1 MKFFSAVFL
10 STIMHHTHFAI
21 ADEGGGGIALMDI
34 AYWENYG
41 SHDHYYVRNSQLSEA
56 NSGRLSTTDIVN
68 VQLHDPFVWTHEKS
82 IPSPDFKYDDKPPCG
97 LYDYKVD
104 NTSKNDNA
112 TMVDPKLSSS
122 ASSSTLSYYRHA
134 LKTYYNSWI
143 QYVGREEIHKFHI
156 RAMKQTTHRDTKTVA
171 ISHTVPEDKDVP
183 VKTIKKG
190 VKARVLAG
198 KAFGEGSSSSSYNDN
213 HFVVDLEMDQ
223 NSWITVDIPEGADS
237 AFLHAYN
244 GEVHEINGH
253 GHHYIEAGTI
263 AVLDAAASPERRGIR
278 LVTKEVRAYV
288 LLFAGQ
294 TLAKQ
299 MQQQQS
305 KSMGA
310 EESWPLALGNQ
321 DASETSR
328 LLNTPKS
335 DRPIANTDGKDIMLN
350 TDKGLI
356 GEQEDMG
363 EIALTC
369 CPPPGGY
376 GSDPL
381 CGLGFQVK
389 FGVPIE
395 VKCFDDEVDLDGSH
409 HLRGAGK
416 GHIHAAA

>member
-1 MKFFSAVFL
+1 MKFCSTVFL
-10 STIMHHTHFAI
+10 STIMHHTHFSI
-21 ADEGGGGIALMDI
+21 AAEGGGGIALMDI

-41 SHDHYYVRNSQLSEA
+41 RHDHYYVRISQLSEA

-68 VQLHDPFVWTHEKS
+68 VQRNDPFVWTHEKS
-82 IPSPDFKYDDKPPCG
+82 IPSPAFKYDDKPPCG
-97 LYDYKVD
+97 LYDCKVD
-104 NTSKNDNA
+104 NISKNDNT
-112 TMVDPKLSSS
+112 TMVDPKLSSP
-122 ASSSTLSYYRHA
+122 ASSTTISYYRHA
-134 LKTYYNSWI
+134 HKTYYNSWI
-143 QYVGREEIHKFHI
+143 QYIGREEIHKFHI
-156 RAMKQTTHRDTKTVA
+156 RALKQTRHRDTTAVA
-171 ISHTVPEDKDVP
+171 ISHITPEDKDVP

-198 KAFGEGSSSSSYNDN
+198 KAFGEASSSWSDYDN

-237 AFLHAYN
+237 AFLHVYN

-263 AVLDAAASPERRGIR
+263 AVFDAAASPERRGIR

-294 TLAKQ
+294 TMAKQ
-299 MQQQQS
+299 MQQP
-305 KSMGA
+305 SMMEAG
-310 EESWPLALGNQ
+310 ELLPLALENQ
-321 DASETSR
+321 DASKTSR
-328 LLNTPKS
+328 LLNTPKD

-356 GEQEDMG
+356 SKPEDMG

-395 VKCFDDEVDLDGSH
+395 VKCFDDEVELDGSH
-409 HLRGAGK
+409 HLRDAEK
-416 GHIHAAA
+416 GNIYAAA